1 MLSPVN
7 FFEKFTKICLNF
19 LASPPSLIFQADQW
33 WFSTWTIDAEGLH
46 TWLTFALDLPYVPPL
61 VSWNF
66 IFTYVPDHFLLVL
79 LSYVILANN
88 FGCFISLLVHVLSG
102 FFCRYETAFFVVL
115 FCLTTVILAPFA
127 WKRRFGVWHYL
138 LTAYSK
144 RELYVNMHKIF

>member
-7 FFEKFTKICLNF
+7 FLKIHKILPNF
-19 LASPPSLIFQADQW
+19 PGFSGFIDLPSWPMMI
-33 WFSTWTIDAEGLH
+33 STWTIDAEGLH

-66 IFTYVPDHFLLVL
+66 VFTYVPDHFLLVL